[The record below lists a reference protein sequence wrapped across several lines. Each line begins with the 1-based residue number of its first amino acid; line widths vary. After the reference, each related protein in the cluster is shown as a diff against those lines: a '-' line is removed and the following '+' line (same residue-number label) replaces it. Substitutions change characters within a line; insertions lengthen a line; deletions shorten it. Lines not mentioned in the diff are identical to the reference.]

1 MNPIALHDSGDA
13 VQDVQHRLFALGY
26 DLGPKGI
33 DGQFGPITRDA
44 VHAFRLDECLGGD
57 DVIDDAAWEV
67 LVDATYVSGDRTL
80 YLRLPNF
87 HGRDVREM
95 QRALTVLGFAAGP
108 IDGVFGALT
117 ETAVREF
124 QRNIGVP
131 PDGIAG
137 PWTFDAITRLRHS
150 WEGKEATPHSGAV
163 ASFARAARV
172 VEHERVCFY
181 GIDATTR
188 DIAMRVA
195 NLASAT
201 TLSSLV
207 TSADVCTAIPD
218 DETLLVEIT
227 TAGDSPR
234 RVPFI
239 TFVEGAALAP
249 RILTAV
255 RTTDTKP
262 PRIAIGI
269 PDGVDEE
276 STRRVRQ
283 HLAVALL
290 DALCGALD

>member
-26 DLGPKGI
+26 DLGPTGI
-33 DGQFGPITRDA
+33 DGRFGPFTSDA
-44 VHAFRLDECLGGD
+44 VHAFRGDEHLDGD

-67 LVDATYVSGDRTL
+67 LVDATYISGDRTL

-87 HGRDVREM
+87 HGRDVRDM

-108 IDGVFGALT
+108 IDGIFDATT

-163 ASFARAARV
+163 ASFARAAQV
-172 VEHERVCFY
+172 VEHKKVCFY
-181 GIDATTR
+181 GIDTTTR
-188 DIAMRVA
+188 DIAMRIA

-201 TLSSLV
+201 TLASLV
-207 TSADVCTAIPD
+207 TSADVCTVVPD
-218 DETLLVEIT
+218 DDTLLIEIT
-227 TAGDSPR
+227 TTEGTGDHI
-234 RVPFI
+234 PFI
-239 TFVEGAALAP
+239 TFIEGASLAP
-249 RILTAV
+249 RILTAI

-262 PRIAIGI
+262 PRIAVGL
-269 PDGVDEE
+269 PSDVDGGF
-276 STRRVRQ
+276 TMRVRQ